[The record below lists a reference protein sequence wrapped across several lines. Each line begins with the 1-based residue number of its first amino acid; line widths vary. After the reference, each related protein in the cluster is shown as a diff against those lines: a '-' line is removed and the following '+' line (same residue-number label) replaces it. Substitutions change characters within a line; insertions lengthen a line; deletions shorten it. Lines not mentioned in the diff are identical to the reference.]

1 MGKKIQ
7 KQSGTLYRLTLVA
20 AVVQPL
26 MTVPQVVQL
35 YTTHDASG
43 LSLATWLGYAII
55 GLVFLAYGIKYRL
68 VPIATTQ
75 VIWFVLQISIVIG
88 ILMWQ

>member
-1 MGKKIQ
+1 MGNKTQ

-35 YTTHDASG
+35 YATHDASG
-43 LSLATWLGYAII
+43 LSLITWLGYAII

-75 VIWFVLQISIVIG
+75 VIWFVLQISIVVG
-88 ILMWQ
+88 ILIWS